1 VANRQR
7 GRRHTAAFQIP
18 VRPGTRIEDTRR
30 RVFERFSEFRLANHA
45 FESAQV
51 FDRSIGHH
59 MREEMHRIGQSF
71 RWRLEP
77 YHTFSHQ

>member
-1 VANRQR
+1 MANRQR

-30 RVFERFSEFRLANHA
+30 RVFERFSEFTLAGQA
-45 FESAQV
+45 FERTQV
-51 FDRSIGHH
+51 INRSIGHH
-59 MREEMHRIGQSF
+59 MRQEMHRVGQSF

-77 YHTFSHQ
+77 HHTFGHG